1 MVFVV
6 SHAEMDSNTE
16 QENVLDRKTEEKI
29 AKEKPKNHY
38 LVRPM
43 FIAQRMDTGAN
54 GQNMEIVVLHAETES
69 STEQENARDKKT
81 EEKPVS
87 EKPKNQKL
95 VRPTFTAQWMDTGA
109 NGQNMEAVVLHAET
123 ESNTEHENARD
134 KNTEEKPVSEKPKNQ
149 NLARPMFTA
158 QWMDTGA
165 YGQNMEIVVLNAET
179 ESNTEQENARDK
191 NTEEKPVL
199 EKPKNQNLARPMFT
213 AQRMDI
219 GLNMENGRVAV
230 KHAAKEFRHV
240 AEPVMSHNM
249 EAKLV
254 KVLLRKPE
262 NVFSKRN
269 VSSSQFVH
277 ARNTSWKNSPA

>member
-1 MVFVV
+1 MSYCFYYDKISTINLNINVFFSQKKELLTDVGPSGLHMVFVV

-29 AKEKPKNHY
+29 VKEKPKNHY

-69 STEQENARDKKT
+69 NTEQENVLDNNT

-87 EKPKNQKL
+87 EKPKNQNLAK
-95 VRPTFTAQWMDTGA
+95 PTFTAQWMDTGA

-123 ESNTEHENARD
+123 ESNTEH
-134 KNTEEKPVSEKPKNQ
+134 
-149 NLARPMFTA
+149 
-158 QWMDTGA
+158 
-165 YGQNMEIVVLNAET
+165 
-179 ESNTEQENARDK
+179 ENARDK